1 MSSASPFETD
11 EAPASASATS
21 WHGSRRAGSSKAVA
35 KPKLNKFGKPWQSM
49 RGEAKVYLHSEI
61 VYAPT
66 PGSMKQC
73 FPEAGEGSYKWFR
86 QQCQDADI
94 GVAYR
99 ERSFQKLLTDT
110 TQVTKASKQN
120 FLILK
125 GPPKTSVR
133 LLAALFQQLDAKGFS
148 AAEARQ
154 AISTQCNENDIVLLA
169 PKEESEDA
177 SAPTVATTSTTTAAA
192 SSSSTAAS
200 ASLQETTPASG
211 RTFAEPTSSQPPEH
225 TTTTTTE
232 TNATDAASNTAEA
245 ATAKEAASSSSQ
257 SQPETTAPPSASASK
272 FKRFL
277 GFCSDAYQ
285 ALGDATL
292 LSYDASI
299 ADIRSAMETRL
310 KELTASPTLSEAGN
324 PSCKVCFLV
333 ASMGRDAS
341 LKLSL
346 ATNLLLNAENSR
358 WVSFYVLAYGMAT
371 EFYADLLFQLEW
383 VRDITTIFC
392 KLVLI

>member
-1 MSSASPFETD
+1 M
-11 EAPASASATS
+11 
-21 WHGSRRAGSSKAVA
+21 H
-35 KPKLNKFGKPWQSM
+35 
-49 RGEAKVYLHSEI
+49 GEAKVYLRSEV
-61 VYAPT
+61 VYTPM
-66 PGSMKQC
+66 PGSMRQS
-73 FPEAGEGSYKWFR
+73 FPETGEGSYKWFR
-86 QQCQDADI
+86 QLCQDADI

-110 TQVTKASKQN
+110 IQQAKASKQN

-148 AAEARQ
+148 TAEARQ
-154 AISTQCNENDIVLLA
+154 AISTQCNENEVVLLA

-177 SAPTVATTSTTTAAA
+177 SAATVATTSTTTAAE
-192 SSSSTAAS
+192 SSSSTAAETS
-200 ASLQETTPASG
+200 VQETTPASG

-232 TNATDAASNTAEA
+232 TNATDAASNTVEA

-277 GFCSDAYQ
+277 DFCSDAYQ

-310 KELTASPTLSEAGN
+310 KELAACMPTSVAGSC
-324 PSCKVCFLV
+324 SCKVCFLV
-333 ASMGRDAS
+333 ASMGRDSS

-346 ATNLLLNAENSR
+346 ATNLLLNAENSS
-358 WVSFYVLAYGMAT
+358 WVSFYVLTYGMAAELYT
-371 EFYADLLFQLEW
+371 DLLFQLEW
-383 VRDITTIFC
+383 VRDIAIKSGIYLTRQVVEPVCFHVCQLKHLINLEYNRRLDEECMTCCSWIIFSN
-392 KLVLI
+392 